1 MYYLF
6 REELANIKKHI
17 SGLLPF
23 LKKIP
28 LTAVREKGSKGK
40 SRVTHCRLQQATVEA
55 WPHHVPAL
63 LAFFPFIPSAGCTH
77 SCHRTFA

>member
-23 LKKIP
+23 LKKNP
-28 LTAVREKGSKGK
+28 SNCCEGEG
-40 SRVTHCRLQQATVEA
+40 QQRQKQGDS
-55 WPHHVPAL
+55 L
-63 LAFFPFIPSAGCTH
+63 
-77 SCHRTFA
+77 